1 MQRLRNSFKKL
12 WTILLSRNKKPN
24 QEQWVLDRKKECDK
38 CPFNTKNMKS
48 ISIKQKVLR
57 FLSNLLTLIMTGKLN
72 EDNSECNLCG
82 CTLSFKQIEI
92 TEKCDDNRWKY

>member
-24 QEQWVLDRKKECDK
+24 QEQWIKDREKKCLK
-38 CPFNTKNMKS
+38 CPFNTKNMEK
-48 ISIKQKVLR
+48 ISIKQKVYR
-57 FLSNLLTLIMTGKLN
+57 VLSNLLTLLMTGKLN
-72 EDNSECNLCG
+72 KDNSECSLCG
-82 CTLSFKQIEI
+82 CTLSFKQAEI